1 MTLIPKAEYCGLNEL
16 KTMKRPSLS
25 NIGLLILFVINS
37 PFPRS
42 KSTMPSWLFSSAELT
57 KLSKFC
63 GNETNCC
70 YTWNRGNKKW
80 RSFIE
85 YSWKGSCIWHFD
97 GFQQEFVFK
106 SGFWRYMLHFGGCVC
121 VKLSTGLTLC
131 FLELRI
137 RWNTF
142 RIRWKNAILNLTGGS
157 GDPPVTFRWMFSYF
171 SATKHV

>member
-1 MTLIPKAEYCGLNEL
+1 MTYPKAEYCGLNEL

-25 NIGLLILFVINS
+25 NIGLLTLFVINS

-106 SGFWRYMLHFGGCVC
+106 SGFWRYMLHFGGVCVC
-121 VKLSTGLTLC
+121 KTVHWLNPLLSRIANSLKYISNS
-131 FLELRI
+131 LEKRNSKSDWRI
-137 RWNTF
+137 R
-142 RIRWKNAILNLTGGS
+142 R
-157 GDPPVTFRWMFSYF
+157 PPVTFCWMFSYF